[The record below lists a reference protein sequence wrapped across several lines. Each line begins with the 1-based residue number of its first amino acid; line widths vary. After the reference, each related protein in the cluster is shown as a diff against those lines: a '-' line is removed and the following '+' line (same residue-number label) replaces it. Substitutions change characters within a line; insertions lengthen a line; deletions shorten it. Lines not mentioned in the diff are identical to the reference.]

1 MWQSTESDTTV
12 EKKPEA
18 PKVHPMGLQS
28 MIKALSIR
36 EKLTQNSSGFYS
48 GDEVKQALE
57 EAYMLDTKVLR
68 HQEVSFSTSFLSGM
82 LKILPFM
89 PCLQSMRLAWD
100 LSSSRGNGTI
110 GQTEIIRLVYLLE
123 LVANGLPMPNY
134 LPPDSQI
141 FKTIL

>member
-1 MWQSTESDTTV
+1 M
-12 EKKPEA
+12 
-18 PKVHPMGLQS
+18 HPMGLQS

-57 EAYMLDTKVLR
+57 DAYYLMDRKVLR
-68 HQEVSFSTSFLSGM
+68 DRGTGFFPRLFLHSSYSFVLNLFHLSM
-82 LKILPFM
+82 LIVPPVASCF
-89 PCLQSMRLAWD
+89 LQSMRVAWD
-100 LSSSRGNGTI
+100 LSSSGGNGTI

-123 LVANGLPMPNY
+123 LVANGIPMPDN

-141 FKTIL
+141 FKAIL